1 MKRINI
7 GDFLWLAVLIIF
19 TLVIILPPTNSGFIT
34 LTTRYPYLMGF
45 LKFAILASMGELL
58 VVRLKSSSWKF
69 PAGFPWKVL
78 VWGLLGVAITFMFTF
93 FSLGVAGLA
102 SKGMLGSDTG
112 FGSRLLQAFM
122 TSTLMNL
129 TFGPVFMAAHRITDT
144 TIEFLTK
151 KEKIGQG
158 KVLKSID
165 WADFISFIV
174 MKTIPIWWIPV
185 HTLTFLLPVE
195 YRVLVAAYLS
205 IILGI
210 ILVYARN
217 RYKKDVVSEELAQN

>member
-1 MKRINI
+1 MKKLVL
-7 GDFLWLAVLIIF
+7 GDIIWLAVLIAF
-19 TLVIILPPTNSGFIT
+19 TLVILLPPTNTAFIK
-34 LTTRYPYLMGF
+34 LTTTFPYLMGF

-58 VVRLKSSSWKF
+58 VVRIKTGSWKY
-69 PAGFPWKVL
+69 PLGFHWKIL

-102 SKGMLGSDTG
+102 GKGTLGSISG

-122 TSTLMNL
+122 TSALMNL
-129 TFGPVFMAAHRITDT
+129 TFGPVFMALHRITDT

-158 KVLKSID
+158 KVLRSIN
-165 WADFISFIV
+165 WADFINFV
-174 MKTIPIWWIPV
+174 VFKTIPIWWIPV
-185 HTLTFLLPVE
+185 HTITFLLPVE

-205 IILGI
+205 IVLGI

-217 RYKKDVVSEELAQN
+217 RKPVIAPIEKLPAQ

>member
-1 MKRINI
+1 MKKLTI
-7 GDFLWLAVLIIF
+7 GDFIWLAVLILF
-19 TLVIILPPTNSGFIT
+19 TLLIILPPTHASFIS
-34 LTTRYPYLMGF
+34 LTTRFPYPMGF

-58 VVRLKSSSWKF
+58 VVRLKSGIWKF
-69 PAGFPWKVL
+69 PAGLPWKVL
-78 VWGLLGVAITFMFTF
+78 VWGLLGIAITFMFTF
-93 FSLGVAGLA
+93 FSLGVSGIAA
-102 SKGMLGSDTG
+102 KGMLGSGTS
-112 FGSRLLQAFM
+112 FGSKLLQAFM
-122 TSTLMNL
+122 TSALMNL
-129 TFGPVFMAAHRITDT
+129 TFGPVFMALHRITDT

-165 WADFISFIV
+165 WADFINFV
-174 MKTIPIWWIPV
+174 VFKTIPIWWIPV
-185 HTLTFLLPVE
+185 HTITFLLPVE

-217 RYKKDVVSEELAQN
+217 RKPVIAPKEELTDS